1 MAMGTFEVW
10 REILEDIIEDLCFYF
25 RMKDVTNTFVWTE
38 KPVMYMSKRIKE
50 RGNDEE
56 KESA

>member
-25 RMKDVTNTFVWTE
+25 RMKVVTNTLVWTE
-38 KPVMYMSKRIKE
+38 KTVMYMSKRIKE

>member
-25 RMKDVTNTFVWTE
+25 RMKVVTNTFVWR
-38 KPVMYMSKRIKE
+38 KKGNVYVQKNQK

>member
-25 RMKDVTNTFVWTE
+25 RMKDVTNTLVWTE
-38 KPVMYMSKRIKE
+38 KTVMYMSKRIKE

>member
-1 MAMGTFEVW
+1 MAMGTLEVW

-25 RMKDVTNTFVWTE
+25 WMKDVTNTLLWTE
-38 KPVMYMSKRIKE
+38 KTVMYMSKRIKE

>member
-25 RMKDVTNTFVWTE
+25 RMKDVTNTLVWTE
-38 KPVMYMSKRIKE
+38 KTVMYMSKRIKE
-50 RGNDEE
+50 RGNEEE

>member
-25 RMKDVTNTFVWTE
+25 RLKDVTNTFVWTE
-38 KPVMYMSKRIKE
+38 KVMYMSKRIKE

>member
-25 RMKDVTNTFVWTE
+25 RLKDMTNTIVWTE
-38 KPVMYMSKRIKE
+38 KKVMYMSNGIKE

>member
-38 KPVMYMSKRIKE
+38 KVMYMSKRIKE